1 MGLSWGWLD
10 TQCLMELLKYRD
22 WNHDSEII
30 KIHQKIILIIVMII
44 TTKYLL
50 LGAFYVSSYLTS
62 QEPHKI
68 FTILIPLF
76 RCRNPRLRW
85 YRNLLSITQPVK
97 CRSGTWTQVCFTP
110 ESTPLWFS
118 YQESSPGSQEAL
130 TGSACSPWVPPSW
143 DPRATI
149 TMFQTLVTKK
159 KTENY
164 CLTILEA
171 RVHNQALGQFCV
183 WWQRDRELC
192 CGDLLTL
199 AFVSMTCSEG
209 PGGTGSSGSSQPVFC
224 GSCWGVHPTPHGTC
238 YSRLHFTRTRTWFQ
252 NCFKFIILGCLSEIQ
267 GKHEGFHLKYGFCS
281 SSLFLMRK
289 HLHLLS

>member
-10 TQCLMELLKYRD
+10 TQCLMELLKCRD

-171 RVHNQALGQFCV
+171 RVQNQALGQFCV

-199 AFVSMTCSEG
+199 AFVSWPVQRDLVAQARPALLSQSSVGRAEGSILHPTARATQGYTSLG
-209 PGGTGSSGSSQPVFC
+209 PGLGSRIASNSS
-224 GSCWGVHPTPHGTC
+224 
-238 YSRLHFTRTRTWFQ
+238 Y
-252 NCFKFIILGCLSEIQ
+252 
-267 GKHEGFHLKYGFCS
+267 
-281 SSLFLMRK
+281 
-289 HLHLLS
+289 